1 MHGSSVYCGL
11 MRLAACVAILGE
23 APLLTDKLC
32 VPREKKAHAEKAPR
46 AGNEQPVIA
55 RAARALTRS

>member
-1 MHGSSVYCGL
+1 MPHPYIAGV

-32 VPREKKAHAEKAPR
+32 VPREKKAHVEKAPR
-46 AGNEQPVIA
+46 TAKPQAPAPAV
-55 RAARALTRS
+55 TRS